1 MDDETVVGSAEEEVL
16 VEVLGSGSRDVKGET
31 PEFNEGMGIDTEE
44 SGKVN
49 EKFTDEPPSSGLVVT
64 APSTSEG
71 KTSSA
76 SLLCFM
82 RRREP
87 SETSDCAPE
96 TTKESVDNQRN
107 VRLRSKRIFGV
118 RRSDGQ
124 RRGKG

>member
-1 MDDETVVGSAEEEVL
+1 MDDETVVGSAEEEEVL
-16 VEVLGSGSRDVKGET
+16 EEVLGSGSRDVKGET

-49 EKFTDEPPSSGLVVT
+49 VEFTDEPPSSGLVT

-87 SETSDCAPE
+87 SETSDCTPE
-96 TTKESVDNQRN
+96 TTKESEDNQRN
-107 VRLRSKRIFGV
+107 VRLRSKRILGV